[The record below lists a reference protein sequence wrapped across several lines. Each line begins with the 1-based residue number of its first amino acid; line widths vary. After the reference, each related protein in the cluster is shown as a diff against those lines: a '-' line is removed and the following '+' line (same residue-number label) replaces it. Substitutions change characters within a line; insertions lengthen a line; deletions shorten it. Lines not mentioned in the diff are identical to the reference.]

1 MTVEEKIH
9 LLNIFSRIAPENAAA
24 EDEDENLISYFLPLR
39 SYSKLADEKVFLIT
53 GGRGAGKSE
62 LFRVLTSG
70 GGLKHVLSES
80 DKKRYT
86 RLEQSEFIVGY
97 QSSGPN
103 SKIFPTQNVLGR
115 YAEKQDEE
123 IITCLWGG
131 LLCAVL
137 LREYMGDKT
146 FAELAER
153 WLDSEQIESLRNHS
167 SMPETW
173 MDWMCCNLERWEH
186 FLDQCDDYLAGQNI
200 RVFIV
205 YDELDRVCPQ
215 YKDLFLYI
223 RSLLGFW
230 FLHNNR
236 WQNLKA
242 KIFLRR
248 DLYIAKA
255 LHFVDSSK
263 MRAYHLELQWDSL
276 SLYRLLI
283 KRLANSG
290 DEEMVAY
297 LKSVR
302 GLLAR
307 DKQDALGYL
316 PTDEEDRFKE
326 FVEILI
332 GKYMGSTPKRG
343 FSYSWI
349 PNHIQDAKG
358 EVAPRPFLKC
368 FVFASAELCNHMDEV
383 RKLADDRLISPTRL
397 QGALASVSRDRV
409 DELILEEYGWM
420 DVLRRKLGGQSMLM
434 ERSAFLKYLATENW
448 DKSERGMLPGN
459 SPEELL
465 EALESLGIVSETGD
479 GRINTPEI
487 YLHGFG
493 LKRRGGIK
501 RPRG

>member
-1 MTVEEKIH
+1 MTLEEKIQ

-24 EDEDENLISYFLPLR
+24 EDEDESLISYFLPLR

-70 GGLKHVLSES
+70 GGLKHVLSEP

-97 QSSGPN
+97 QSSGPI
-103 SKIFPTQNVLGR
+103 SKIFPTQNVLGK

-123 IITCLWGG
+123 IITCLWAG

-137 LREYMGDKT
+137 LREYMHNKEFT
-146 FAELAER
+146 EIAEE
-153 WLDSEQIESLRNHS
+153 WIGMEQIQCLRSNS
-167 SMPETW
+167 STPEMW
-173 MDWMCCNLERWEH
+173 MDWMRCNLERWEG
-186 FLDQCDDYLAGQNI
+186 FLDRCDDFLTGQHV
-200 RVFIV
+200 RVFIA
-205 YDELDRVCPQ
+205 YDELDRVCPK

-230 FLHNNR
+230 FIRNNR
-236 WQNLKA
+236 WRSLKS

-263 MRAYHLELQWDSL
+263 MRAYHLELQWDSI

-290 DEEMVAY
+290 DEQMVAY
-297 LKSVR
+297 LKNVR
-302 GLLAR
+302 GLLVEK
-307 DKQDALGYL
+307 KQDELGYL

-343 FSYSWI
+343 ISYSWI

-368 FVFASAELCNHMDEV
+368 FVFASNELCGHPGEV
-383 RKLADDRLISPTRL
+383 MKLADDRLISPPRL

-434 ERSAFLKYLATENW
+434 DRSAFLKYLAIENW
-448 DKSERGMLPGN
+448 DESERGMLPGN

-465 EALESLGIVSETGD
+465 EALESLGIFSETGD